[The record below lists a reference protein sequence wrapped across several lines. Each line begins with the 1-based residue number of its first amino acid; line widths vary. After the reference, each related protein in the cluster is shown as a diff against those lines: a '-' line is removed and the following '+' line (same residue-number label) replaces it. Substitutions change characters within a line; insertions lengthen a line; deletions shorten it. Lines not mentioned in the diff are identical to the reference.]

1 MSTFDSNLTRNE
13 LIEVALRK
21 IGALGGSQA
30 VSSTQLS
37 RAIQTLNL
45 IIREEDLKQTEQ
57 SKSLWAMSTKAL
69 PLTASGI
76 IYTTTEGLPSDIS
89 ELVSA
94 MYRDTSGDDVELEII
109 SEQQYNSLADKNET
123 GDPQKIFL
131 KSNILHAS
139 QKLYVWPGIT
149 SIGTESVVTGTDS
162 VVYRCIMGH
171 TAAADNK
178 PITGQNYQAYW
189 QAGGSGP
196 STWTTATAYT
206 HAATLMLAYKRPL
219 YGFDAAGD
227 NPDMPS
233 GWNRYLLYRLAYD
246 LAPEYGIALD
256 ERMWMRNEFM
266 EAYNTIFPSTK
277 VKSTNIYNKA
287 SYM

>member
-1 MSTFDSNLTRNE
+1 MSTFDFNLTRNE
-13 LIEVALRK
+13 LIEIALRK

-57 SKSLWAMSTKAL
+57 SKSLWALSTKAL
-69 PLTASGI
+69 PLTANGI
-76 IYTTTEGLPSDIS
+76 VYTTTENLPSDIS

-94 MYRDTSGDDVELEII
+94 MYRDSSGDDVSLEII
-109 SEQQYNSLADKNET
+109 SEQQYNDLADKNET
-123 GDPQKIFL
+123 GDPEKIFL

-139 QKLYVWPGIT
+139 QKLYIWPTPT
-149 SIGTESVVTGTDS
+149 SVGTASVVQGSDALDYT
-162 VVYRCIMGH
+162 CIMGH
-171 TAAADNK
+171 TSAAISA
-178 PITGQNYQAYW
+178 PITGQTWQVYW
-189 QAGGSGP
+189 QLLGSTATG
-196 STWTTATAYT
+196 WVTATAYT
-206 HAATLMLAYKRPL
+206 NGNIIILTYKRPL
-219 YGFDAAGD
+219 FDFDAAVD

-256 ERMWMRNEFM
+256 ERQWLRNEFM
-266 EAYNTIFPSTK
+266 EAYHVIFPSTK
-277 VKSTNIYNKA
+277 VKSSSIHNKA